1 MTDHT
6 MRAATLA
13 PPVRVQR
20 APRRARGRPS
30 IHGVRVECRNR
41 ILFRREVRPGPEP
54 RSIDP
59 SEEIALL
66 PSPSNRTFRFSQEVD
81 VGDDGAAS
89 IKLSLDDSRY
99 EHVRRVLKL
108 TPGDSLRVGVVN
120 GSPATATVASM
131 DDASM
136 TLTWRVGVE
145 TSDGDTARRSLSN
158 DDASSHT
165 HVDIDLLLAMPRPKV
180 MTRLWAPLASM
191 GVRNVYLTNAARVE
205 KYYWDSKAL
214 TPRTVTDELTRGM
227 EQSGDTRMPGVCVVR
242 RFPAAVDAVREMV
255 GRGGGERKEGG
266 GALREG
272 SAAWLVEPPSCID
285 GDDGIDVD
293 TVMLMAHPGADATIG
308 DAFALAKSS
317 GGTKDG
323 SRTRA
328 VLAVGPEGGWTE
340 YERHSM
346 SERGFTEV
354 ALGNRTF
361 ATDVA
366 CLALVAAVR
375 ERTGSW

>member
-1 MTDHT
+1 
-6 MRAATLA
+6 
-13 PPVRVQR
+13 
-20 APRRARGRPS
+20 
-30 IHGVRVECRNR
+30 
-41 ILFRREVRPGPEP
+41 
-54 RSIDP
+54 
-59 SEEIALL
+59 
-66 PSPSNRTFRFSQEVD
+66 
-81 VGDDGAAS
+81 
-89 IKLSLDDSRY
+89 
-99 EHVRRVLKL
+99 
-108 TPGDSLRVGVVN
+108 
-120 GSPATATVASM
+120 
-131 DDASM
+131 
-136 TLTWRVGVE
+136 
-145 TSDGDTARRSLSN
+145 
-158 DDASSHT
+158 
-165 HVDIDLLLAMPRPKV
+165 
-180 MTRLWAPLASM
+180 
-191 GVRNVYLTNAARVE
+191 
-205 KYYWDSKAL
+205 
-214 TPRTVTDELTRGM
+214 
-227 EQSGDTRMPGVCVVR
+227 MPGVCVVR

-308 DAFALAKSS
+308 DAFALVESS

-346 SERGFTEV
+346 SERGFKEV

-366 CLALVAAVR
+366 CLALIAAVR

>member
-1 MTDHT
+1 

-13 PPVRVQR
+13 PPVRVHR
-20 APRRARGRPS
+20 ARRRARGRPS

-41 ILFRREVRPGPEP
+41 ILFRREVRPGPDS

-66 PSPSNRTFRFSQEVD
+66 PSPHTRTFRFSIQEVD
-81 VGDDGAAS
+81 VCDDGAAS
-89 IKLSLDDSRY
+89 IKLSQKDSRY

-136 TLTWRVGVE
+136 TLTWLVGVE

-227 EQSGDTRMPGVCVVR
+227 EQSGDTRMPGGCVVR
-242 RFPAAVDAVREMV
+242 RIPAAVDAVREMV
-255 GRGGGERKEGG
+255 GGERKEGG

-272 SAAWLVEPPSCID
+272 SAAWLVEPPSCVD
-285 GDDGIDVD
+285 GDDALTVD

-308 DAFALAKSS
+308 DAFALVKSS

-346 SERGFTEV
+346 SERGFKEV